1 MGYLHTDRQHG
12 GSRTSKQLAQPCIG
26 RGEICVR
33 GPHVFKG
40 YYKLPDK
47 TAEAIDESKCV
58 KDWRV
63 GLDWVVGAGFPRI

>member
-47 TAEAIDESKCV
+47 TAEAIDESA
-58 KDWRV
+58 W
-63 GLDWVVGAGFPRI
+63 GLDWWGNGF